1 MKKIFI
7 SQPMRGKG
15 EEEILTERTALEE
28 LAKEKFGDDCVIL
41 DTYFADF
48 DGNALA
54 FLGKSVLKLS
64 EADAAV
70 FGTGWE
76 NARGCLIEHKC
87 CEEYGV
93 EIAELER

>member
-7 SQPMRGKG
+7 SQPMRGKSKG
-15 EEEILTERTALEE
+15 EILTERAALER
-28 LAKEKFGDDCVIL
+28 LAKEKFGEDCVIL

-54 FLGKSVLKLS
+54 FLGKSISKLS

-70 FGTGWE
+70 FGTGWRE
-76 NARGCLIEHKC
+76 ARGCVIEHKC
-87 CEEYGV
+87 CGEYGV